1 MHFDSKEIMKI
12 LKISKQ
18 SLYYRRTNNLIK
30 FKKINNKYFYELDN
44 YEYSVPR
51 VNIIYCR
58 VSNTKQKLDL
68 DNQEKIMK
76 KFAISSG
83 NKIDKIYKEISSGM
97 NENRNK
103 FNEIINMVLENKVN
117 KIFISYKDR
126 LSRFGFKYFENMF
139 KKFNTEI
146 IILNLTKEE
155 DFQDELVNYFISII
169 HHFYI
174 KMY

>member
-76 KFAISSG
+76 KST
-83 NKIDKIYKEISSGM
+83 KRKL
-97 NENRNK
+97 
-103 FNEIINMVLENKVN
+103 II
-117 KIFISYKDR
+117 
-126 LSRFGFKYFENMF
+126 G
-139 KKFNTEI
+139 
-146 IILNLTKEE
+146 
-155 DFQDELVNYFISII
+155 SII
-169 HHFYI
+169 TGLIGSYLVWKSWNDFNKSLSISLNNIDFSNYDEPSDSTMHNARS
-174 KMY
+174 